1 MSTTLLSPTLSF
13 RPRLPPAKPQ
23 CFLRPPRFVTVFSPK
38 ELSRISRLKRFAVND
53 NDGAGSGGGF
63 VDWEKAE
70 KEARARSTNA
80 FGTLLR
86 KLLILLSGGLGFL
99 KFRKF
104 HVFEPQILGFLI
116 YAWRAVLFEL
126 SNWKD
131 AVFGIVRFMGNL
143 LTYLFAM
150 LYRFIGSPIT
160 FSIRC
165 MEDSFYT
172 VRAFYSWTIN
182 NAPIPE
188 LTTVIVLASVV
199 LAIAEAAVPNCINKQ
214 PYVLTV
220 SGLIGY
226 AAVRGYISEPFF
238 WTLLLG
244 LYTFSKLI
252 KKRDNVS
259 CAMPVAAV
267 LAAVGETWV
276 RVLVLITFV
285 ALAIYQ
291 YSQTLLEGKQVED
304 QEMTERRIPVPLLVA
319 ALAIGLRLAAKWA
332 GYRHLTWMVV

>member
-70 KEARARSTNA
+70 KEARARSTMPERFRYLA
-80 FGTLLR
+80 KEAPDPPVRWPWLL
-86 KLLILLSGGLGFL
+86 
-99 KFRKF
+99 
-104 HVFEPQILGFLI
+104 VLGFLI

>member
-13 RPRLPPAKPQ
+13 KPHLPPAKPQ
-23 CFLRPPRFVTVFSPK
+23 CFLRPPRLVTLSSPK
-38 ELSRISRLKRFAVND
+38 ELSRISLLKRFAVND
-53 NDGAGSGGGF
+53 YDGAGSGSGF

-70 KEARARSTNA
+70 KEARARSTMPERFRYLA
-80 FGTLLR
+80 KEAPDPPVRWPWLL
-86 KLLILLSGGLGFL
+86 
-99 KFRKF
+99 
-104 HVFEPQILGFLI
+104 VLGFLI

-126 SNWKD
+126 SNWKN
-131 AVFGIVRFMGNL
+131 AVFGIVRFAGNL
-143 LTYLFAM
+143 LTYLFAI

-165 MEDSFYT
+165 LEDSFYT

-188 LTTVIVLASVV
+188 LTTVIVLASIV
-199 LAIAEAAVPNCINKQ
+199 LAIAEATVPNCINKQ
-214 PYVLTV
+214 PYVLTM

-244 LYTFSKLI
+244 LYAFSKLI

-276 RVLVLITFV
+276 RVLVLITFI
-285 ALAIYQ
+285 ALATYQ
-291 YSQTLLEGKQVED
+291 YSQTLSEGKQVED
-304 QEMTERRIPVPLLVA
+304 QEMTERRIPVPLFVA

-332 GYRHLTWMVV
+332 GYRHLTWMIV